1 MLYKSRRL
9 DIAISK
15 NASFVILDRMIQGM
29 TVSEKLDFFKRTTY
43 EAQAM
48 PHREMVLRKVKG
60 FSGKLPQNRALQV
73 MTNLIFRIY
82 TAKNTGPF
90 NLLMHTAGSGPSTT
104 NSFEPAHPEV
114 GIGASENILLL
125 FKPLSLRNN

>member
-29 TVSEKLDFFKRTTY
+29 TVSEKLKFFMSTVY
-43 EAQAM
+43 EAQSV
-48 PHREMVLRKVKG
+48 PHKEMVLRKVKG
-60 FSGKLPQNRALQV
+60 FSGKLPQSRKLQV
-73 MTNLIFRIY
+73 MTNLIFRTY
-82 TAKNTGPF
+82 TAKNTEPF
-90 NLLMHTAGSGPSTT
+90 NLLMHTARSGPSTT

-114 GIGASENILLL
+114 GIGAREQNL
-125 FKPLSLRNN
+125 

>member
-1 MLYKSRRL
+1 MVLYKFWRF

-29 TVSEKLDFFKRTTY
+29 TVSEKLEFFERTIY
-43 EAQAM
+43 EAQSV
-48 PHREMVLRKVKG
+48 PHKEMVLRKVKG
-60 FSGKLPQNRALQV
+60 FSGKLPQSWALQV

-82 TAKNTGPF
+82 TARNTGPF
-90 NLLMHTAGSGPSTT
+90 NLLMHTARSGPSTT

-114 GIGASENILLL
+114 GIGARGKNL
-125 FKPLSLRNN
+125 